1 MATGHYGFFQK
12 KGGEIVRAPL
22 VQWASYRRQGYK
34 FVTEKDWQAQQ
45 AGTKA
50 APVEDV
56 NEAPTM
62 ENTKAEILD
71 YARANDIA
79 VDENANK
86 ADLLAAI
93 EDTHDVRWKRL
104 IAAND

>member
-50 APVEDV
+50 APV
-56 NEAPTM
+56 
-62 ENTKAEILD
+62 
-71 YARANDIA
+71 
-79 VDENANK
+79 
-86 ADLLAAI
+86 
-93 EDTHDVRWKRL
+93 
-104 IAAND
+104 